1 MTIFIFLKEENNIS
15 KSCYG
20 QGWKLTN
27 LSLIQVFIRVVLL
40 IFSPLVR
47 CPPHLWCFPSAVWS
61 WSSCS
66 SVLKCLTMLS
76 WMFLALPGTMLV
88 FYFEFLFSFFS
99 SSPPYFWFASHSL
112 CIGVSYRIVCVNSFI
127 YIWNVL

>member
-15 KSCYG
+15 KSCPV
-20 QGWKLTN
+20 QGWRLTN
-27 LSLIQVFIRVVLL
+27 LSLIQVFIRIVLL

-47 CPPHLWCFPSAVWS
+47 CPPHLSCSHSAVWS

-88 FYFEFLFSFFS
+88 CYFQFLCSLFS
-99 SSPPYFWFASHSL
+99 SSSPHFWFASHSQ
-112 CIGVSYRIVCVNSFI
+112 CIGISHRIVWVNSSI
-127 YIWNVL
+127 HIWNIL